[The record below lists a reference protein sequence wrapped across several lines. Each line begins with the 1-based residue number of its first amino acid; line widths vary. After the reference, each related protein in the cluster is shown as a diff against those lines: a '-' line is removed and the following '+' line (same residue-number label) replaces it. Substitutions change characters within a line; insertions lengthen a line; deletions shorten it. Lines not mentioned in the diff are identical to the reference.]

1 MMLEYRVAKLES
13 DMSNLLSG
21 DVKIPTR
28 SRFRASICR
37 FLSAAPPLAL
47 IFLCM
52 EIICFSFELGLI
64 IGERV
69 ERHNA
74 SHNTAASVG
83 GPVSQPGHDTVEDPR

>member
-13 DMSNLLSG
+13 DMSNLMSG

-28 SRFRASICR
+28 SRFHDSICR

-47 IFLCM
+47 TFLCM

-69 ERHNA
+69 ERRNA
-74 SHNTAASVG
+74 GHDTPASVS
-83 GPVSQPGHDTVEDPR
+83 GPVSPPGHDTLEDRR